1 MLKTRALLARQRG
14 VSLVELMVGIV
25 VSLLIIAAA
34 GATYLTTART
44 GRDAI
49 NSARLNVELR
59 SAMDLMVEEIRR
71 AGYSS
76 VGGSGNPFNNLV
88 VATYTDLTVT
98 GGNCIEFAYDNDG
111 DGFVDADEFFGF
123 RVVNGAIQ
131 MRNRTA
137 GGGVVAA
144 CANGTWQPITDAA
157 VVTVGQRNNGA
168 AHFVLSYQCLNS
180 RTDAT
185 NAGRCVPGGATYNAA
200 VATGTTVDL
209 IETRTVAI
217 NMAGQ
222 LVSDAVMRMELGQD
236 VLVRNH
242 RIVTVP

>member
-1 MLKTRALLARQRG
+1 M
-14 VSLVELMVGIV
+14 ELMVGIV

-59 SAMDLMVEEIRR
+59 SAMDVMVEEIRR
-71 AGYSS
+71 AGYSA

-88 VATYTDLTVT
+88 AATYTDLTVT
-98 GGNCIEFAYDNDG
+98 GNCIEFAYDNDG

-123 RVVNGAIQ
+123 RVVNGAVQ
-131 MRNRTA
+131 MRDRTA
-137 GGGVVAA
+137 GGGVIAA
-144 CANGTWQPITDAA
+144 CATGTWQAITDAA
-157 VVTVGQRNNGA
+157 VVTVGQRNGA
-168 AHFVLSYQCLNS
+168 ANFVLSYQCLNS

-185 NAGRCVPGGATYNAA
+185 NAGRCVAGGATFNAA

-209 IETRTVAI
+209 IETRSVAI
-217 NMAGQ
+217 NIAGQ
-222 LVSDAVMRMELGQD
+222 LVNDAVMRMELGQD